1 MTKEITAALC
11 KFIKEVPA
19 LTSMTTAKIPTK
31 NGKGFEF
38 DFAELG
44 YICSVIN
51 PILSANGLHIYHY
64 DEYIDGQ
71 EILASTIYHVSGEC
85 LPTSRKL
92 IPKGVNQNPLY
103 EYGSAKTYFRRYV
116 TLGMLNLWHGVDDAG
131 KEYNPNLEETKVTYI
146 NKNKPIPLPPEN
158 YKAHIDK
165 HNKAV
170 GMPLVLDEDTK
181 KAYLKKVGDLI
192 VKDNELYNTLA
203 DALYLEFDF
212 DRNTN
217 LSHNI
222 TKPKHVTFIEEW
234 LSANQ

>member
-11 KFIKEVPA
+11 NFIKEVPA

-31 NGKGFEF
+31 NGRGFEF

-71 EILASTIYHVSGEC
+71 EILASTIYHISGEC

-131 KEYNPNLEETKVTYI
+131 KEYNLDIEDKVTPI
-146 NKNKPIPLPPEN
+146 NKNM
-158 YKAHIDK
+158 
-165 HNKAV
+165 AV
-170 GMPLVLDEDTK
+170 GMPQILDKDTK
-181 KAYLKKVGDLI
+181 DFYLKKVGQLV
-192 VKDNELYNTLA
+192 VKNKSLYMQLA
-203 DALYLEFDF
+203 DAMYVEFGF
-212 DRNTN
+212 DRT
-217 LSHNI
+217 SGTFSDYI
-222 TKPKHVTFIEEW
+222 QEPKHVTYIQTWFD
-234 LSANQ
+234 AYVND

>member
-11 KFIKEVPA
+11 KFLGEVPS
-19 LTSMTTAKIPTK
+19 LTTMTTAKIQTQS
-31 NGKGFEF
+31 GKGFEF

-71 EILASTIYHVSGEC
+71 EILASTIYHISGEC

-92 IPKGVNQNPLY
+92 IPKGLNKNPLY

-131 KEYNPNLEETKVTYI
+131 KEYNLDIEDKVTPI
-146 NKNKPIPLPPEN
+146 NKNM
-158 YKAHIDK
+158 
-165 HNKAV
+165 AV
-170 GMPLVLDEDTK
+170 GMPQILDKDTK
-181 KAYLKKVGDLI
+181 DFYLKKVGELV
-192 VKDNELYNTLA
+192 VKNKSLYMQLA
-203 DALYLEFDF
+203 DAMYVEFGF
-212 DRNTN
+212 DRT
-217 LSHNI
+217 SGTFSDYI
-222 TKPKHVTFIEEW
+222 QEPKHVTYIQTW
-234 LSANQ
+234 LDAYVND

>member
-11 KFIKEVPA
+11 KFLGEVPS
-19 LTSMTTAKIPTK
+19 LTTMTTAKIQTQS
-31 NGKGFEF
+31 GKGFEF

-131 KEYNPNLEETKVTYI
+131 REYNPNIEETNVTPI
-146 NKNKPIPLPPEN
+146 NK
-158 YKAHIDK
+158 
-165 HNKAV
+165 NKAV
-170 GMPLVLDEDTK
+170 GMPTLLDDDTK
-181 KAYLKKVGDLI
+181 KYYLRIVGDLI
-192 VKDNELYNTLA
+192 VKDKKLYNTLA
-203 DALYLEFDF
+203 DALYIEFDF
-212 DRNTN
+212 NRNTP
-217 LSHNI
+217 LSENI
-222 TKPKHVTFIEEW
+222 SKPKHVTFIEEW
-234 LSANQ
+234 LAANK

>member
-11 KFIKEVPA
+11 KFIQEVPA

-31 NGKGFEF
+31 NGRGFEF

-131 KEYNPNLEETKVTYI
+131 KEYNPNLEETKVTPI
-146 NKNKPIPLPPEN
+146 NKNKS
-158 YKAHIDK
+158 
-165 HNKAV
+165 V

-222 TKPKHVTFIEEW
+222 TKPKPVTFIEEW

>member
-11 KFIKEVPA
+11 KFLGEVPS
-19 LTSMTTAKIPTK
+19 LTTMTTAKIQTQS
-31 NGKGFEF
+31 GKGFEF

-51 PILSANGLHIYHY
+51 PILSKNGLHIFHY

-71 EILASTIYHVSGEC
+71 EILASTIYHISGEC

-92 IPKGVNQNPLY
+92 IPKGINKNPLY

-131 KEYNPNLEETKVTYI
+131 KEYNPHIEDKVTPI
-146 NKNKPIPLPPEN
+146 NKNKSIPIPPEN
-158 YKAHIDK
+158 YEALIDK

-170 GMPLVLDEDTK
+170 GMPTILDDETK
-181 KAYLKKVGDLI
+181 QYYLQKVGKLLVND
-192 VKDNELYNTLA
+192 KKLYSTLA
-203 DALYLEFDF
+203 DALYIEFDF
-212 DRNTN
+212 NRNTP
-217 LSHNI
+217 LSENI

-234 LSANQ
+234 LAVNT

>member
-11 KFIKEVPA
+11 NFIKEVPA

-85 LPTSRKL
+85 LPTSRKV
-92 IPKGVNQNPLY
+92 IPRGVNQNPLY
-103 EYGSAKTYFRRYV
+103 EYGSAKTYFRRYEFRYV
-116 TLGMLNLWHGVDDAG
+116 
-131 KEYNPNLEETKVTYI
+131 
-146 NKNKPIPLPPEN
+146 
-158 YKAHIDK
+158 
-165 HNKAV
+165 
-170 GMPLVLDEDTK
+170 
-181 KAYLKKVGDLI
+181 
-192 VKDNELYNTLA
+192 ELMA
-203 DALYLEFDF
+203 
-212 DRNTN
+212 
-217 LSHNI
+217 
-222 TKPKHVTFIEEW
+222 W
-234 LSANQ
+234 C

>member
-1 MTKEITAALC
+1 MIAIRVNHSYNKKNIQITLTKEITAALC
-11 KFIKEVPA
+11 NFIKEVPA

-131 KEYNPNLEETKVTYI
+131 KEYNLNLEETKVTPI
-146 NKNKPIPLPPEN
+146 NK
-158 YKAHIDK
+158 
-165 HNKAV
+165 NKAV
-170 GMPLVLDEDTK
+170 GMPTILDDDTK
-181 KAYLKKVGDLI
+181 KYYLKLVGDLI
-192 VKDNELYNTLA
+192 VKDSKLYNTLA
-203 DALYLEFDF
+203 DALYIEFDF